1 VTVGTRE
8 QGRGIGRISH
18 RTAAWI
24 AWSLCALCVALAAAN
39 LILALLN
46 KHTLSEIISSEE
58 GIVIFAIWTVS
69 FSVVGALIAS
79 HRPENPIGWIFLAE
93 GFFYGLLSAADEYAI
108 YALLTNPGSLPLGAE
123 ASWLGQWIWAPG
135 LGLSL
140 VFLPLLFPDG
150 HPPSPR
156 WRPVVWLGG
165 VSIGLT
171 VVSSTI
177 LLWPE
182 RGPALLTG
190 DESPSHVVQVLVDFI
205 ASPMLFVAGLG
216 AVLSLVVRF
225 SRARGDERQQIK
237 WFASATALTLV
248 WILLFGQASLRGLPG
263 IIVTLSSLLVI
274 PSIPIAT
281 GLAILRYRL
290 YDIDRII
297 NRTLVYGSLTLMLAL
312 VYFGGVTATQALFT
326 VLTGQEEQPQLAI
339 VISTLVIAALFTP
352 LRRRIQTFIDRSF
365 YRRKY
370 DAAKTLE
377 EFSMKLRDETD
388 LDALGDDLVGV
399 VRETMQPAH
408 VSLWLRP
415 ETPQKGEQPE

>member
-1 VTVGTRE
+1 MSR
-8 QGRGIGRISH
+8 RA
-18 RTAAWI
+18 AAWL

-39 LILALLN
+39 VILALLN
-46 KHTLSEIISSEE
+46 EHTLSETFISEE

-79 HRPENPIGWIFLAE
+79 QRPENTIGWIFLAD
-93 GFFYGLLSAADEYAI
+93 GFIYGLLSGADQYAI
-108 YALLTNPGSLPLGAE
+108 YALLTNPGALPLGAA

-150 HPPSPR
+150 HPPSHR
-156 WRPVVWLGG
+156 WRPVAWLGG

-216 AVLSLVVRF
+216 AVISLVVRF

-248 WILLFGQASLRGLPG
+248 WILLFAQASLRGLPR

-281 GLAILRYRL
+281 GIAILRYRL

-297 NRTLVYGSLTLMLAL
+297 NRTLVYGSLTGAPIHLHRGRSTRLTEAASELEL
-312 VYFGGVTATQALFT
+312 V
-326 VLTGQEEQPQLAI
+326 
-339 VISTLVIAALFTP
+339 
-352 LRRRIQTFIDRSF
+352 
-365 YRRKY
+365 
-370 DAAKTLE
+370 
-377 EFSMKLRDETD
+377 
-388 LDALGDDLVGV
+388 LG
-399 VRETMQPAH
+399 
-408 VSLWLRP
+408 
-415 ETPQKGEQPE
+415 